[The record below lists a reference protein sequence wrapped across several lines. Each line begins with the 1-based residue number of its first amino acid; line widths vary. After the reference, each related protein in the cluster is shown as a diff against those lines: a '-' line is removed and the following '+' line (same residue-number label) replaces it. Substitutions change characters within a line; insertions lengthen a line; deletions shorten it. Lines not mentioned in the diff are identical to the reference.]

1 MKIAILEYH
10 QIFKYATQA
19 IFTFVSFSPKKMNSS
34 DMLTFTK
41 KQPTLL
47 SPSYKIRNV
56 IHSLFKMNITFMDIN
71 SFSNIKHLKCTLSSK
86 KGRM

>member
-10 QIFKYATQA
+10 QILKYATQA

-34 DMLTFTK
+34 DMLTFIK
-41 KQPTLL
+41 KQPPLL
-47 SPSYKIRNV
+47 SPSYKIRKV
-56 IHSLFKMNITFMDIN
+56 IHSFFKMNITFMDIN
-71 SFSNIKHLKCTLSSK
+71 SFSNIKDLECTLSSQ